1 MSAEVLAEREDG
13 TISRLVDAA
22 PPIPVDVR
30 ARITAIARRP
40 TLSISSKQA
49 QG

>member
-22 PPIPVDVR
+22 PPIPVDVQ
-30 ARITAIARRP
+30 ARIATIARRP
-40 TLSISSKQA
+40 APSISTKQA